1 MTLGAS
7 GKEQDDICQDKIDFA
22 QTDFKYA
29 DNASNGFALV
39 HITPT
44 EMSVSYK
51 GIDFTEG

>member
-22 QTDFKYA
+22 QTNFKYA
-29 DNASNGFALV
+29 DNAANGFALV

-51 GIDFTEG
+51 GIDFTED